1 MDSLLLQV
9 KDLKTYF
16 YTDDGVIKAVD
27 GVDFAIKR
35 GETLG
40 MVGESGCG
48 KSITSLSIL
57 RLIQEPPGKIV
68 SGEIWFKG
76 EELLKKN
83 PEEMRKIRGN
93 KISMIFQEPMTS
105 LNPVYTIGE
114 QISETIRFH
123 QKLDKK
129 KALKKT
135 IELLKLVSLPF
146 PETRVHD
153 YPHELSGGQRQR
165 VMIAM
170 ALSCKPDLLIAD
182 EPTTALDVTIQ
193 AQILEL
199 IKKLKDEIGMS
210 ILMITHDLGVI
221 AEVSDNVIVV
231 YAGKVLEYADVKTIF
246 CNPRHPYTIA
256 LQNSIPLISNRPGK
270 KLEAIQGEIP
280 DPLALP
286 SGCKFYPRCKFAIDL
301 CRQEEPE
308 LEKIEDNHFVRCWMY
323 NKEKAINFKP
333 VQY

>member
-1 MDSLLLQV
+1 VNNGGTVKMDSLLLQV

-153 YPHELSGGQRQR
+153 YPHELRG
-165 VMIAM
+165 
-170 ALSCKPDLLIAD
+170 D
-182 EPTTALDVTIQ
+182 
-193 AQILEL
+193 
-199 IKKLKDEIGMS
+199 KDRE
-210 ILMITHDLGVI
+210 
-221 AEVSDNVIVV
+221 
-231 YAGKVLEYADVKTIF
+231 
-246 CNPRHPYTIA
+246 
-256 LQNSIPLISNRPGK
+256 
-270 KLEAIQGEIP
+270 
-280 DPLALP
+280 
-286 SGCKFYPRCKFAIDL
+286 
-301 CRQEEPE
+301 
-308 LEKIEDNHFVRCWMY
+308 
-323 NKEKAINFKP
+323 
-333 VQY
+333 